1 MTNQHQQSSNYKV
14 RANSE
19 VPHPEGRRRFV
30 KGAAV
35 GLPAVLTLHSGGLA
49 ALSLPCRLRP
59 ENAFEVEKNPNGSC
73 ALSGLPQ

>member
-1 MTNQHQQSSNYKV
+1 MTNQHQQPPDFQAE
-14 RANSE
+14 ANSKAR
-19 VPHPEGRRRFV
+19 HTEGRRRFV

-49 ALSLPCRLRP
+49 ALSLPCRLRAQ
-59 ENAFEVEKNPNGSC
+59 NAFEVEKDPNGSC